1 MADIFREV
9 DEDVRRMRYEKL
21 WRQYG
26 GYIIAAAALFVLAVA
41 AGTWYRAEVRAARE
55 ADGMRFAQALELA
68 RAGNDA
74 QAAAAFAQ
82 LAADAGDGYGALA
95 RLQEA
100 AALARQGK
108 KADAVTVYDRLA
120 ADSSTHTLVRDL
132 ATLLAGLHSIE
143 TAPYADVRRRV
154 ERLTVDTNP
163 WRFSAREI
171 LAVAAVKGG
180 DLAGAQSLL
189 KQISDDPE
197 APGSARA
204 RAAELLAL
212 VGPTA

>member
-1 MADIFREV
+1 VADIFREV
-9 DEDVRRMRYEKL
+9 DEDIRRMRYEKL
-21 WRQYG
+21 WRAYG
-26 GYIIAAAALFVLAVA
+26 KYVIAAALIFVIAVA
-41 AGTWYRAEVRAARE
+41 VGTFWRQQVRAERE
-55 ADGMRFAQALELA
+55 AQSARFAQALELA
-68 RAGNDA
+68 RAGNDE
-74 QAAAAFAQ
+74 QASAAFAQ
-82 LAADAGDGYGALA
+82 LATDAGSGYAALA

-100 AALARQGK
+100 AALARQGR
-108 KADAVTVYDRLA
+108 KADAVIVYDRLA
-120 ADSSTHTLVRDL
+120 ADSSLSKLVRDL
-132 ATLLAGLHSIE
+132 ATLLGGLHSLD
-143 TAPYADVRRRV
+143 AASYPDVRRRV
-154 ERLTVDTNP
+154 ERLTVDTSP

-180 DLAGAQSLL
+180 DMAAAQTLL

>member
-21 WRQYG
+21 WRAYG
-26 GYIIAAAALFVLAVA
+26 KYVVAAAVIFVVAVA
-41 AGTWYRAEVRAARE
+41 AGTFWRGQERAARE
-55 ADGMRFAQALELA
+55 AQGARFAQALDLA
-68 RAGNDA
+68 RAGNDV

-82 LAADAGDGYGALA
+82 LASDAGTGYAALA

-100 AALARQGK
+100 AALARQGR
-108 KADAVTVYDRLA
+108 KADAVIVYDRLA
-120 ADSSTHTLVRDL
+120 ADSAVKTLVRDL
-132 ATLLAGLHSIE
+132 AALLGGLQSLDS
-143 TAPYADVRRRV
+143 ASYADVRRRV

-180 DLAGAQSLL
+180 DMGAAQTLL

-197 APGSARA
+197 APGSTRA

-212 VGPTA
+212 VGPSA

>member
-9 DEDVRRMRYEKL
+9 DEDIRRMRYEKL
-21 WRQYG
+21 WRDYG
-26 GYIIAAAALFVLAVA
+26 KYVIAAAALFVLAVA
-41 AGTWYRAEVRAARE
+41 AGTWWRGEVRAARE
-55 ADGMRFAQALELA
+55 SQGARFAQALDLA
-68 RAGNDA
+68 RAGNDT

-82 LAADAGDGYGALA
+82 LAGDANAGYAALA

-100 AALARQGK
+100 AALARGGRA
-108 KADAVTVYDRLA
+108 ADAVTVYDRLA
-120 ADSSTHTLVRDL
+120 ADSATNTLVRDL
-132 ATLLAGLHSIE
+132 ATLLGGLHSLD
-143 TAPYADVRRRV
+143 TASYADVRRRI
-154 ERLTVDTNP
+154 ERLTVDTNA

-180 DLAGAQSLL
+180 DLAAAQALL

-197 APGSARA
+197 APASARA

-212 VGPTA
+212 VAPAA